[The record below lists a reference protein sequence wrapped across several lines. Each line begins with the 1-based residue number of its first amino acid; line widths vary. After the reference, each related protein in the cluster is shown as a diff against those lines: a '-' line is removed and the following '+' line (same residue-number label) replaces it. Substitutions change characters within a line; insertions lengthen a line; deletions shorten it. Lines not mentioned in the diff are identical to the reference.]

1 MPLIILLAIV
11 LVCTL
16 SVIYVAGI
24 ELVSLATALVREVR
38 KHAGVFIVLLFGS
51 GMAAAD
57 VTTMPDSDVF
67 TSLLELLISQLI
79 NGSFTWVDWL
89 LVGVVVAHFL
99 ATAYI
104 NFTDT
109 PDDNTAYGKLYRYLL
124 EPLAGVIFKHKV
136 KQKNFSDIRLK

>member
-1 MPLIILLAIV
+1 MGNSKSVGADAMV
-11 LVCTL
+11 LPVHHPDERCAFC
-16 SVIYVAGI
+16 I
-24 ELVSLATALVREVR
+24 RR
-38 KHAGVFIVLLFGS
+38 
-51 GMAAAD
+51 AD

-67 TSLLELLISQLI
+67 TSLLELLISQLV

-89 LVGVVVAHFL
+89 LAGAVVAHFL

-136 KQKNFSDIRLK
+136 KQKPFSDIRLK